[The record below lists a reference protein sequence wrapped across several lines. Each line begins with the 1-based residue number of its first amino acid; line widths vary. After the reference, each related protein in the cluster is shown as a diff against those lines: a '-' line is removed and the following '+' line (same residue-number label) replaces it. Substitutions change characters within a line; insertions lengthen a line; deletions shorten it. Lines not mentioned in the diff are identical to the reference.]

1 VKFLILSISDPGSS
15 HQLRGDPYAA
25 MRFGNRDEKKQ
36 AHGYFIYADQ
46 LSCTAAAIWRDLIRF
61 LMIQL
66 NL

>member
-1 VKFLILSISDPGSS
+1 
-15 HQLRGDPYAA
+15 